1 MDGLLFLIASVR
13 NTSIHIHLI
22 VWLLVLKLFLLYFFS
37 IFLVWYCGRFDVKFV
52 KFVPVLA
59 RLAGVNSNLC
69 DILCMVVQCAVAL
82 YDRFIVLP
90 ISVLHLFVL
99 VVVPFVPY
107 VVVYHFNL
115 WLYCY

>member
-13 NTSIHIHLI
+13 NTSIHVHLI
-22 VWLLVLKLFLLYFFS
+22 VWLLVLELFLFHIFI
-37 IFLVWYCGRFDVKFV
+37 IFLVRYCERFEVKFV
-52 KFVPVLA
+52 LVLA
-59 RLAGVNSNLC
+59 RFAGVNSNLC

-99 VVVPFVPY
+99 VVVLFVPY